1 VSSSFIAAFH
11 RGSASASA
19 SDLGILGCL
28 GPVGP
33 IVAVY
38 AVSYQL
44 GCRLVL

>member
-1 VSSSFIAAFH
+1 MSSSFIAAFH

-28 GPVGP
+28 GPIGP

-38 AVSYQL
+38 AVLYRL
-44 GCRLVL
+44 GGRLVL